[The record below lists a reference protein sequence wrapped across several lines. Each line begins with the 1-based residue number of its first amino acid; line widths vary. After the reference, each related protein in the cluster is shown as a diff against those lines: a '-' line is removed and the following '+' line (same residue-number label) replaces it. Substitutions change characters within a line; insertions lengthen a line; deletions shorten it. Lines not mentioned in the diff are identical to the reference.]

1 MISLIVLNTVSMS
14 MQYAAPFLVYMLVN
28 YFENRG
34 DVDLDWYS
42 ISQGFYIC
50 LALILT
56 QVTAFVLNDHIR
68 YWQDLTGTRASMAI
82 SFLI

>member
-1 MISLIVLNTVSMS
+1 MVGLIVLNTVSMS

-28 YFENRG
+28 YFESRG
-34 DVDLDWYS
+34 DVDLDWDS

-56 QVTAFVLNDHIR
+56 
-68 YWQDLTGTRASMAI
+68 
-82 SFLI
+82 